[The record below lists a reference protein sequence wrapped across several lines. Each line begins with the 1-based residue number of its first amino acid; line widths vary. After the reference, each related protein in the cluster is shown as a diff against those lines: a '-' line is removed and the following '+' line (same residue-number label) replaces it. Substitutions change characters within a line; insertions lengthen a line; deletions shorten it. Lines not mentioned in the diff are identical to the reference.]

1 MDFKKSCR
9 RVLKFLSENKMLV
22 IQLGI
27 MGTIMITSDTSFAIG
42 TGSNTND
49 SGTGD
54 FSVITTPLTMVKN
67 TITGPV
73 ATAVGT
79 AGAGL
84 LGLSVAMN
92 FENSIAKRAI
102 QGTGGI
108 GLGLGAASAISTIG
122 SGMLFL

>member
-27 MGTIMITSDTSFAIG
+27 MGTIMITSDTSFAVG
-42 TGSNTND
+42 TAPDPDTDKN
-49 SGTGD
+49 
-54 FSVITTPLTMVKN
+54 FSVITTPLTMVKD

-108 GLGLGAASAISTIG
+108 GLGIGAASAISSIG
-122 SGMLFL
+122 KGLLFL